1 MRTPDRRPFTCR
13 DFIATGSALGAASL
27 LGLSS
32 PAAAEPPP
40 EITSVRI
47 AHWSAICM
55 APQYVA
61 EALLRAEG
69 FTEIQYLEGVY
80 RPGEPFVGPGKADFD
95 MDTPPM
101 ILTYLDAGA
110 PLITLAGVHLG
121 CYELFGSERVRSIRD
136 LRGKKVPVDGVAGS
150 KYLVLSSMAAYV
162 GLDPRKDISWLD
174 VPNEEGLKL
183 FAEGKIDAF
192 LGYPPEPQEL
202 RARNVGRVILNTA
215 TDKPW
220 SQYYCCMLYGRR
232 DFVRAYP
239 VATKRFIRAILKAAD
254 LCAQAPERAA
264 QLMVDKGFTPN
275 YDYALETL
283 REVRYNVWRTYDP
296 EDTLRFNALRLHD
309 VGMIKSTPQKLIA
322 QGTDWRFLKELK
334 KELKA

>member
-1 MRTPDRRPFTCR
+1 MNARPYRIDRRRFL
-13 DFIATGSALGAASL
+13 AGASALGAASI
-27 LGLSS
+27 LGMHRS
-32 PAAAEPPP
+32 AAAEPPP
-40 EITSVRI
+40 ETTSVRI

-69 FTEIQYLEGVY
+69 FTEIQYVEGVY
-80 RPGEPFVGPGKADFD
+80 RPGEPFVSPGKADFD
-95 MDTPPM
+95 MDTPSM

-110 PLITLAGVHLG
+110 PLVTLAGVHLG
-121 CYELFGSERVRSIRD
+121 CYELFGTERVRSIRD
-136 LRGKKVPVDGVAGS
+136 LRGKKVPVDGLAGA
-150 KYLVLSSMAAYV
+150 KHVLLSSMAAYV
-162 GLDPRKDISWLD
+162 GLDPRKDIHWLD
-174 VPNEEGLKL
+174 VPNEEGMKL
-183 FAEGKIDAF
+183 FADGKVDAF

-202 RARNVGRVILNTA
+202 RARKLGRVIVNTA

-220 SQYYCCMLYGRR
+220 SQYYCCMLYGHSE
-232 DFVRAYP
+232 FVRTYP
-239 VATKRFIRAILKAAD
+239 VATKRFTRAILKAAD

-264 QLMVDKGFTPN
+264 RLIVDKGFTPN

-283 REVRYNVWRTYDP
+283 REVHYNVWRTYDP
-296 EDTLRFNALRLHD
+296 EDTLRFNALRLRE

-322 QGTDWRFLKELK
+322 QGTDWRFLNELK